1 MPGLVTETGRDPT
14 PNTRDV
20 FKTKIGLPWSSP
32 TEKNGVQA
40 LSFPPFMGKDR
51 STRDLGAPLFSR
63 WSPIGSPQVRLLG
76 LAVQAFSGP
85 YRLPGGVWC
94 HNRNRP
100 LALSEATPSIMP
112 LCPDLPHGSLSSP
125 QSPLT
130 TAPPHLL
137 PH

>member
-1 MPGLVTETGRDPT
+1 MQEWKGSPGQAMPSLVTVTGWDPT
-14 PNTRDV
+14 PNTRDD

-40 LSFPPFMGKDR
+40 LSFPPFMGKGR
-51 STRDLGAPLFSR
+51 STRDLGASFFSLESH
-63 WSPIGSPQVRLLG
+63 WSRQSEATQVRLLG

-100 LALSEATPSIMP
+100 LALGRNDTIRHAI
-112 LCPDLPHGSLSSP
+112 LS
-125 QSPLT
+125 
-130 TAPPHLL
+130 
-137 PH
+137 

>member
-14 PNTRDV
+14 PNTRDD

-40 LSFPPFMGKDR
+40 LSFPPFMVR
-51 STRDLGAPLFSR
+51 ASPHVIWEPPFSR
-63 WSPIGSPQVRLLG
+63 WESHWSRQSEAPQVRLLG

-94 HNRNRP
+94 HNRNKP
-100 LALSEATPSIMP
+100 LALGRNDTIRHAI
-112 LCPDLPHGSLSSP
+112 LS
-125 QSPLT
+125 
-130 TAPPHLL
+130 
-137 PH
+137 